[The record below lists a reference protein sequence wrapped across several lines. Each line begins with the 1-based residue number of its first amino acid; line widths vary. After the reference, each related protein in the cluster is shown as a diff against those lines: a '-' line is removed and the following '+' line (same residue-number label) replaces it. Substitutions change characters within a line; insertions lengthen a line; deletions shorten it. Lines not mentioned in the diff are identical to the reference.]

1 MKGAFSC
8 SLERPLYTSLTV
20 FHSYTIKIVGSYTV
34 DRH

>member
-8 SLERPLYTSLTV
+8 SRERHLYTSLTV
-20 FHSYTIKIVGSYTV
+20 FHSYAIQIVVSYTV